1 MQPASALEVHDART
15 GALVWEW
22 QPPVGPGHDSAFVAG
37 TAYSP
42 DGKILAGGMVWD
54 PTSPDRF
61 GPPSEAGAP
70 AADGLLGIHLW
81 DADTHE
87 PVGHLDVGP
96 CGGWPLE
103 VSERYVFVRA
113 LVPSTDPAS
122 AAQSDDPVTPGC
134 QWWRGGWGNY
144 VVDRA
149 TGEATLL
156 GVTSPATLQWNL
168 GAALS
173 DDGSVAAVLDQR
185 RDEWAH
191 GDRNDYNSTVLVDT
205 VTGEEIRRIRH
216 TEPVDLDATGEHVL
230 LIESGVDD
238 SNFRGSS
245 TWRVVAVAD
254 GRTVATYAG
263 HQGRASYGTFAP
275 DGATVLSAGLDNVL
289 HRWDA
294 RTGEEVRQWPS
305 TGSGRPSAAGPRV
318 LVPRSETAGAVLVD
332 TRAPSEGWSVPGCG
346 GLVFPD
352 QLQFVEGLV
361 VVARGCE
368 GFPGQLEVIQPDDE
382 DPVAV
387 ADAVWNENLAVFP
400 AGSRVVAQEGTR
412 ETADARPVLGSLQGR
427 DLSTGEPLVALEG
440 FCSHPR
446 DLHSASDCARLPAVP
461 AAIAAWTVRWSPD
474 GRWIAAIDGNT
485 GLVAVWEAST
495 GELVAGDIEVGVSA
509 EGFAGPW
516 EMTFTPDS
524 TRLILTT
531 MTAELVAVDVSTWEP
546 VTSARFASS
555 DHLSA
560 APVGFAEDG
569 SLVVVSPLRDNVAGA
584 TLLLADPDTLEVRQT
599 FSGVVGGRVQSAAV
613 SPSGTRVAMATSEGF
628 VGVWDLATGAL
639 LDQADPRL
647 GNLSSV
653 RWVDDD
659 DLLVLSSG
667 GALTTVT
674 TDPAR
679 LLTLVRSSVT
689 RGLTGSEC
697 TAHQIQ
703 PCPTLGDLR
712 GGDPSVPAE
721 LRGTYAVT
729 WTADELQAAGVEH
742 YQTVHGADLDP
753 AAVARLGGLARELAG
768 DYRITFT
775 ERGYAITDGNGE
787 LWCTGAVTRPSDRP
801 DRLLLGADRGAGC
814 VDFHYAEIGWEL
826 DGDQLSLPRAEF
838 RGPDTE
844 ALLWTAK
851 SLVRVD

>member
-1 MQPASALEVHDART
+1 MIAAQAAPSGQQTTRALHTVHASDPVVSRVSMNHRSATTRLWAVLHPDGTRIAMTGESAVQPASALEVHDART

-238 SNFRGSS
+238 SNSRGSS

-599 FSGVVGGRVQSAAV
+599 FSGVVGGRAV
-613 SPSGTRVAMATSEGF
+613 GGRLPERHQGGDGHQR
-628 VGVWDLATGAL
+628 GVRR
-639 LDQADPRL
+639 RL
-647 GNLSSV
+647 GPGDRGAARPGRPTAGQSV
-653 RWVDDD
+653 ERAVGGRRRPAGAEQRRGPDDRHHRP
-659 DLLVLSSG
+659 
-667 GALTTVT
+667 GA
-674 TDPAR
+674 A
-679 LLTLVRSSVT
+679 
-689 RGLTGSEC
+689 
-697 TAHQIQ
+697 AH
-703 PCPTLGDLR
+703 PG
-712 GGDPSVPAE
+712 AE
-721 LRGTYAVT
+721 LRHPGTHGKRVHRAPDPALPDARGPAGRRSVR
-729 WTADELQAAGVEH
+729 AGRAARHLRRDLDRRRAAGGGC
-742 YQTVHGADLDP
+742 GALP
-753 AAVARLGGLARELAG
+753 
-768 DYRITFT
+768 
-775 ERGYAITDGNGE
+775 
-787 LWCTGAVTRPSDRP
+787 DRP
-801 DRLLLGADRGAGC
+801 RSRPRPCGGGPARRPGA
-814 VDFHYAEIGWEL
+814 
-826 DGDQLSLPRAEF
+826 
-838 RGPDTE
+838 
-844 ALLWTAK
+844 
-851 SLVRVD
+851 RVGG